1 MPCMQVNSPPEEC
14 LVRPRWGSTR
24 GSQHTPSASSSF
36 RKASNRASR
45 YASSLMTYSTRR
57 LTTAWGGG
65 VSDRRRRSRPTGS
78 RLSISRSF
86 VLVSSRRPTQRLAR
100 RHSRK
105 LSRQETSL
113 RPTATRATR
122 RSSPPSAS
130 PSQTFPPRKARRD
143 LPQKARRGLPKKGK
157 GRAATPLAPLPP
169 CTPGPVPGGRAHAHP
184 RTCMRICT
192 CPCGPN
198 KRSGERAIN
207 EASACTPAGA
217 GVTACGAE
225 RQCERRVQCLAAQ
238 GEGACVYVCLSA

>member
-1 MPCMQVNSPPEEC
+1 MQGGTRESCQDRKQASGRQLQGALSPSP
-14 LVRPRWGSTR
+14 LNPQPSTLNPHP
-24 GSQHTPSASSSF
+24 SPLTSHLSPLTSHPHPSPLTPHPLLSP
-36 RKASNRASR
+36 
-45 YASSLMTYSTRR
+45 
-57 LTTAWGGG
+57 LT
-65 VSDRRRRSRPTGS
+65 
-78 RLSISRSF
+78 L
-86 VLVSSRRPTQRLAR
+86 
-100 RHSRK
+100 
-105 LSRQETSL
+105 
-113 RPTATRATR
+113 RATR